1 MLDWMSSFLGSVD
14 NMLSGK
20 KVFSKLPCLEKVSL
34 GTAMWVSGT
43 TQPNFKYMCGLIYL
57 IYNVIIVVMHIP
69 HAGHESDWTLHRR
82 ASNAKLPYF
91 RADCCHSYIS
101 YAFFYV
107 HPVKSI
113 VPQLAH

>member
-1 MLDWMSSFLGSVD
+1 MSSFLGSVD

-20 KVFSKLPCLEKVSL
+20 QVSSKLPCLEKVSWS
-34 GTAMWVSGT
+34 TAMWVSGT
-43 TQPNFKYMCGLIYL
+43 TQPNFKCGLIYL
-57 IYNVIIVVMHIP
+57 IYNVIIVLMHVP

-82 ASNAKLPYF
+82 PSNAKLPYF
-91 RADCCHSYIS
+91 RADGCHSYIS

-113 VPQLAH
+113 VPQLAN